1 MLYWPRTWHVP
12 FLLFATPTDQQAV
25 DAQHTNRVHSPGLLA
40 VGMWC
45 ATFWRSWHSFHSAGA
60 KDSAHWNV
68 TSQSWD
74 PNVRP
79 GPRCLIDAWR
89 WVNSPCA
96 GIFNEICEKKT
107 PVPVPVFLHVV
118 PGGLGLNWHQFHLL
132 SKFEKLQSFRSSFIL
147 IYFCEFS
154 ADCSR
159 RFPSFSS
166 LQSAP
171 TPPLTFTWEQESLN
185 EALPPLQELNE
196 LSPVSFTPQRGE
208 RWTMMNV
215 RSWLEKFNEYQW
227 IGFNLNLCS
236 STAYTPPKN
245 AGEWRKMLSLRN
257 TSWRQEHCILHS
269 QILHLLLETADEGH
283 WFCRSCR
290 GAELDSDW

>member
-1 MLYWPRTWHVP
+1 MFPFF
-12 FLLFATPTDQQAV
+12 FLLHPQINKLLTHSTPTGYTRQGSWQWGCA
-25 DAQHTNRVHSPGLLA
+25 DARLFGGHDTPSILL
-40 VGMWC
+40 VLR
-45 ATFWRSWHSFHSAGA
+45 TRHIE
-60 KDSAHWNV
+60 
-68 TSQSWD
+68 TSQANPETQTS
-74 PNVRP
+74 VL
-79 GPRCLIDAWR
+79 GPDVWSMHDVT

-107 PVPVPVFLHVV
+107 PVPVPVFLHVL
-118 PGGLGLNWHQFHLL
+118 GGTWRSGSELAPISSLEQIREA
-132 SKFEKLQSFRSSFIL
+132 SKLQEFIYLWFIL
-147 IYFCEFS
+147 ITLWLHY
-154 ADCSR
+154 DCSR

-166 LQSAP
+166 LQWAP

-290 GAELDSDW
+290 GAELDLDW